1 MQVASRTIVC
11 AVGMTLLFFSCT
23 CRGVPNEFFLLPSEQ
38 RDAEFQKYD
47 LETQYKINI
56 CGQKREPPMSGLA
69 SPLARQGGRI
79 VLFLKAKLENADD
92 DSTVEDIVYVFAE
105 MNVRGT
111 YDLAADKSLM
121 EELRLK
127 VSRVKDPAWQNMIEK
142 NLPEIQQKSPKT
154 SMP

>member
-1 MQVASRTIVC
+1 MQIASRTTVC
-11 AVGMTLLFFSCT
+11 VGIMLLLFSCT
-23 CRGVPNEFFLLPSEQ
+23 CGGVPNEFFLLPNEQ

-47 LETQYKINI
+47 LETQYKIYI
-56 CGQKREPPMSGLA
+56 CGQKREPPMFGLA
-69 SPLARQGGRI
+69 SPLAREGGRI
-79 VLFLKAKLENADD
+79 VPLLKAKLESADD
-92 DSTVEDIVYVFAE
+92 DSTVQAIVYVFAE

-142 NLPEIQQKSPKT
+142 NLPEIREKPPET
-154 SMP
+154 SKP

>member
-1 MQVASRTIVC
+1 MQIASRTTVC
-11 AVGMTLLFFSCT
+11 LGIMLLLFSCT
-23 CRGVPNEFFLLPSEQ
+23 CGGVPNEFFLLPNEQ

-47 LETQYKINI
+47 LETQYKIYI
-56 CGQKREPPMSGLA
+56 CGQKREPPMFGLA
-69 SPLARQGGRI
+69 SPLAREGGRI
-79 VLFLKAKLENADD
+79 VPLLKAKLESADD
-92 DSTVEDIVYVFAE
+92 DSTVQAIVYVFAE

-142 NLPEIQQKSPKT
+142 NLPEIREKSPKT
-154 SMP
+154 SKP

>member
-1 MQVASRTIVC
+1 MQIASRTTVC
-11 AVGMTLLFFSCT
+11 LGIMLLLFSCT
-23 CRGVPNEFFLLPSEQ
+23 CGGVPNEFFLLPNEQ

-47 LETQYKINI
+47 LETQYKIYI
-56 CGQKREPPMSGLA
+56 CGQKREPPMFGLA
-69 SPLARQGGRI
+69 SPLAREGGRI
-79 VLFLKAKLENADD
+79 VPLLKAKLESADD
-92 DSTVEDIVYVFAE
+92 DSTVQTIVYVFAE

-142 NLPEIQQKSPKT
+142 NLPEIREKSPKT
-154 SMP
+154 SKP

>member
-1 MQVASRTIVC
+1 MQLASKTIC
-11 AVGMTLLFFSCT
+11 AVGMMLLLFSCT
-23 CRGVPNEFFLLPSEQ
+23 CGGVSNEFFLLPNEQ

-47 LETQYKINI
+47 LETHYKIYI
-56 CGQKREPPMSGLA
+56 CGQKREPPMLGLA
-69 SPLARQGGRI
+69 SPLAREGGRI
-79 VLFLKAKLENADD
+79 VPFLKAKLESADD

-142 NLPEIQQKSPKT
+142 NLPEIQEKSPTT
-154 SMP
+154 SKP